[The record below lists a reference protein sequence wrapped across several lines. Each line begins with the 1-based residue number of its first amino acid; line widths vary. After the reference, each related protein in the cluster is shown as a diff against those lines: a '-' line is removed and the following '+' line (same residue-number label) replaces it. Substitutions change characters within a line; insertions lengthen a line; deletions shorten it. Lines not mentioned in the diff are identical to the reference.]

1 MILLLL
7 AACGQ
12 FVPAE
17 QALTDA
23 STDTIAA
30 DVELATRVELVQ
42 AERLAHYAQDGL
54 LRYHTA
60 DVQWGGGA
68 ARGVDY
74 DGILA
79 SAEARVTLADALANL
94 GAVDPSALAD
104 RGERLAFWM
113 NQYNVWVVQ
122 GIVTTLQ
129 ADPDYPG
136 VESDGWALFNTA
148 FVQAGGLELTLNQVE
163 HCVIRGDPQSF
174 ELYVEDPALAD
185 QLWAWHDELWDG
197 GVVDAR
203 IHVGI
208 NCASVGCPDIT
219 AGAWQPETLDA
230 DLDAAAARFLA
241 HPGKGAGP
249 DGISTLFSWFA
260 GDFEASHGGAA
271 AFIDQHRAGGTS
283 GVTLDSYL
291 PYDWALNDL

>member
-79 SAEARVTLADALANL
+79 SAEARVTLADARM
-94 GAVDPSALAD
+94 PS
-104 RGERLAFWM
+104 
-113 NQYNVWVVQ
+113 
-122 GIVTTLQ
+122 
-129 ADPDYPG
+129 
-136 VESDGWALFNTA
+136 
-148 FVQAGGLELTLNQVE
+148 
-163 HCVIRGDPQSF
+163 
-174 ELYVEDPALAD
+174 
-185 QLWAWHDELWDG
+185 
-197 GVVDAR
+197 
-203 IHVGI
+203 
-208 NCASVGCPDIT
+208 
-219 AGAWQPETLDA
+219 
-230 DLDAAAARFLA
+230 
-241 HPGKGAGP
+241 
-249 DGISTLFSWFA
+249 
-260 GDFEASHGGAA
+260 
-271 AFIDQHRAGGTS
+271 
-283 GVTLDSYL
+283 
-291 PYDWALNDL
+291 